1 MKIWRIHRLLVLS
14 RRNLQPFYVSFV
26 WFECES
32 FQPGPRL
39 SEKTGL
45 KRSPSAHS
53 GQHGAAVADPWPDSL
68 ESDPRWQLAQR
79 VVSWHTFE
87 RSPLISRFLLYVVA
101 ETLMGRQNGITEHQI
116 GVHVFGRQVG
126 YRTDEDN
133 IVRNYA
139 RQLRKRLAEYF
150 ADESDEGMRIEI
162 PIGGYIPVFTMETE
176 SEAEERTKIQFGR
189 KVSDKDDLPAQ
200 PVGVSGFEPTS
211 TSGFFRKQLLSG
223 RFWIA
228 VYSAILVCCTWAV
241 ASHVLVPRPAS
252 EPAGILWRSLLLG
265 ANNTFIVPPDT
276 GLNLLEDMSHRSLPL
291 ADYIKGTY
299 ADLVLGPVDEQTA
312 QDLHTQQ
319 FTDFVS
325 LQIATALA
333 RQQEYE
339 AARIRLRF
347 PRDLRLDDLKSSNAI
362 IIGSVSSNPWA
373 ALVDSGT
380 NFRIVPSADMR
391 GASIM
396 NANPQ
401 PGEAVSYAS
410 RWNEP
415 AHETYALISFVPNLS
430 GNGHILLL
438 EGLDVAGTQSAAEVL
453 FHSDAIGLI
462 LERAER
468 PDGSLRPFEILLRST
483 TIQSNA
489 AGSQIVA
496 TRIH

>member
-1 MKIWRIHRLLVLS
+1 M
-14 RRNLQPFYVSFV
+14 
-26 WFECES
+26 
-32 FQPGPRL
+32 
-39 SEKTGL
+39 

-53 GQHGAAVADPWPDSL
+53 GQNGAAVADPWPESL
-68 ESDPRWQLAQR
+68 DDDPRWQLAQR
-79 VVSWHTFE
+79 VVSEHSFE

-101 ETLMGRQNGITEHQI
+101 ETLLGRQNGITEHQI

-150 ADESDEGMRIEI
+150 AEEADGGMQIAI
-162 PIGGYIPVFTMETE
+162 PVGGYIPVFTLGTELEETQP
-176 SEAEERTKIQFGR
+176 EADARTKIQFDL
-189 KVSDKDDLPAQ
+189 KLSDKDPLPAQ
-200 PVGVSGFEPTS
+200 PVAAFGFEPTGA
-211 TSGFFRKQLLSG
+211 SGFFSKHRLFG

-228 VYSAILVCCTWAV
+228 AYSVILVCCTWAV
-241 ASHVLVPRPAS
+241 AAHVLVPHPAP
-252 EPAGILWRSLLLG
+252 EPAGILWRAMLLG

-333 RQQEYE
+333 RQQEYD
-339 AARIRLRF
+339 AVRIRLRF

-362 IIGSVSSNPWA
+362 ILGSASSNPWA
-373 ALVDSGT
+373 ALVDSET

-391 GASIM
+391 GATIV

-415 AHETYALISFVPNLS
+415 AHDTYALISFVPNLS

-453 FHSDAIGLI
+453 FHSEAIGPI
-462 LERAER
+462 LERAKR
-468 PDGSLRPFEILLRST
+468 PDGSLRSFEILLRST
-483 TIQSNA
+483 SIQSNA

>member
-1 MKIWRIHRLLVLS
+1 
-14 RRNLQPFYVSFV
+14 
-26 WFECES
+26 
-32 FQPGPRL
+32 
-39 SEKTGL
+39 L
-45 KRSPSAHS
+45 KRSPSAHF
-53 GQHGAAVADPWPDSL
+53 GQNGAAVADPWPESL
-68 ESDPRWQLAQR
+68 EDDPRWQLAQR
-79 VVSWHTFE
+79 VVSEHSFE

-116 GVHVFGRQVG
+116 GVHVFGRPVG

-150 ADESDEGMRIEI
+150 AEEADGGMQIAI
-162 PIGGYIPVFTMETE
+162 PVGGYIPVFTMETE
-176 SEAEERTKIQFGR
+176 SQEAQPEGDARAQIRFDLKPA
-189 KVSDKDDLPAQ
+189 DKDYPPAAA
-200 PVGVSGFEPTS
+200 SGFEPTS
-211 TSGFFRKQLLSG
+211 ASGFFSKHRLFG

-228 VYSAILVCCTWAV
+228 AYSAILVCCTWAV
-241 ASHVLVPRPAS
+241 ADHVLVPHPAP
-252 EPAGILWRSLLLG
+252 EPAGILWRAMLLG
-265 ANNTFIVPPDT
+265 ANNTFIVPPDI
-276 GLNLLEDMSHRSLPL
+276 GLNLVEDMSHRSLPL
-291 ADYIKGTY
+291 ADYIKGAY
-299 ADLVLGPVDEQTA
+299 ADLVLGPMDDQTA

-325 LQIATALA
+325 LQIATGLA
-333 RQQEYE
+333 RQQEYD

-362 IIGSVSSNPWA
+362 ILGSASSNPWA
-373 ALVDSGT
+373 ALVDSET

-391 GASIM
+391 GATIV

-453 FHSDAIGLI
+453 FHSEAIGPI

-483 TIQSNA
+483 SIQSNA